1 MLLRAVRCPKL
12 RLLRLNPIHA
22 TVANSTIILSTTIS
36 SETIRKEPSP
46 SCHLPISSLETCK
59 LSSIYISHLTV
70 GEYGICKNVTRLT
83 VITDNSSR
91 WVSKNSIL
99 RDSPNVWLLVY
110 DPVIPA
116 QEAYETGTAGLTL
129 MNANGFTTIT
139 LTPNYMRRRDSTP
152 HYESD
157 AQVNT
162 SPMLDVVC
170 DVATRTMSSSAKAND
185 QTVNKTTLESNAYAP
200 CNAPIAFR
208 FANLERQTATER
220 PAMQW
225 GDIVM
230 NVGSYFALVQFVCW
244 VFSGLAWSGAI

>member
-1 MLLRAVRCPKL
+1 MQLWRILRQNYLRAFHRKRYEEDYLLHAPSISRHWRRANFLQFTYYIQLWVYLASATCVP
-12 RLLRLNPIHA
+12 RL
-22 TVANSTIILSTTIS
+22 TIIA
-36 SETIRKEPSP
+36 
-46 SCHLPISSLETCK
+46 
-59 LSSIYISHLTV
+59 
-70 GEYGICKNVTRLT
+70 
-83 VITDNSSR
+83 DNSSR
-91 WVSKNSIL
+91 WVSKNSLL

-139 LTPNYMRRRDSTP
+139 LTPNYMLRRDSTP
-152 HYESD
+152 HYEYD

-170 DVATRTMSSSAKAND
+170 DVATRNMSSSASTN
-185 QTVNKTTLESNAYAP
+185 NKTVDKTQSNESNAYAP

-230 NVGSYFALVQFVCW
+230 SVGSYFALVQFVCC

>member
-1 MLLRAVRCPKL
+1 MLLHAVRWTKM
-12 RLLRLNPIHA
+12 RLLRLSQIRATAANP
-22 TVANSTIILSTTIS
+22 TTKLSTIIS
-36 SETIRKEPSP
+36 SETIQQGLSP
-46 SCHLPISSLETCK
+46 SCLLHISSLETCK
-59 LSSIYISHLTV
+59 LFSIYRLHSTV
-70 GEYGICKNVTRLT
+70 GVFGGCKGVTRLT
-83 VITDNSSR
+83 IRADNSSR
-91 WVSKNSIL
+91 WVPGDSIL

-152 HYESD
+152 HYEYD

-170 DVATRTMSSSAKAND
+170 DVATRNMSLANE
-185 QTVNKTTLESNAYAP
+185 TVKTPESNAYAP
-200 CNAPIAFR
+200 CYAPIAFR
-208 FANLERQTATER
+208 FGNLERQTATER

-225 GDIVM
+225 GDIIM
-230 NVGSYFALVQFVCW
+230 SVGSYFALVQFVCW

>member
-1 MLLRAVRCPKL
+1 MLLHAVRWTKL
-12 RLLRLNPIHA
+12 RLLRLRQIHA
-22 TVANSTIILSTTIS
+22 TVANSTIKLSTIIS
-36 SETIRKEPSP
+36 SETIRKGLSP
-46 SCHLPISSLETCK
+46 SCHLHISSLETCK
-59 LSSIYISHLTV
+59 RSSIYMLDSTV
-70 GEYGICKNVTRLT
+70 GIFKVCKGVTRLT
-83 VITDNSSR
+83 IRADNSSR
-91 WVSKNSIL
+91 WVSRDSIL

-152 HYESD
+152 HYEYD

-170 DVATRTMSSSAKAND
+170 DVATRNMSSANKK
-185 QTVNKTTLESNAYAP
+185 VKTPESNAYAP
-200 CNAPIAFR
+200 CDAPIAFR

-225 GDIVM
+225 VDVVM
-230 NVGSYFALVQFVCW
+230 SVGSYFALVQFVCW